1 MKILSLQI
9 RKNGFSYT
17 QVVRTDRKAIYR
29 QDVSPNVE
37 YFEVFLIRTRPER
50 TVKGKLIPAGEAFPT
65 DEDFGKTAWSFRSYE
80 KALAKFKSLDL
91 C

>member
-9 RKNGFSYT
+9 RKNGFNYT
-17 QVVRTDRKAIYR
+17 QVVRTVRKAIYR
-29 QDVSPNVE
+29 QDVSPNVV

-50 TVKGKLIPAGEAFPT
+50 TVNGKLILAGESFPA

-80 KALAKFKSLDL
+80 KARDKFNSLDL